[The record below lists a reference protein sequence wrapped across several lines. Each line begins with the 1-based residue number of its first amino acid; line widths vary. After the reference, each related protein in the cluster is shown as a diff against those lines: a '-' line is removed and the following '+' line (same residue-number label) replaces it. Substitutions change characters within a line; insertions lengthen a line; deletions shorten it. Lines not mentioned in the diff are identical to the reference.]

1 MTLRPYQIELR
12 DKIYAA
18 WQEPNVRNVVAVA
31 PTGAGKCLGR
41 DTPVLMYDG
50 CVMPVQ
56 NILPGMS
63 VMGPDSQPR
72 LVTSICRGVGQLY
85 RVVPKKGD
93 PYVVNDAHILS
104 LKRTREKTGGSKNL
118 VVNLNVEEFAR
129 SNKWTRHLLKG
140 WRTSVTFNND
150 AMLPIDPYF
159 LGVWLAEGSIGGQ
172 AITTPEPEIKQYL
185 FSFAAAYN
193 YGINIIPGKNCETIN
208 IHNYRNRKYGPL
220 HILRALTVINEKHIP
235 HLYKTASRQDRLIL
249 LAGYLDGDG
258 YLCKNYYDAICNTE
272 RLANDIAFL
281 ARSLGFACYIRKCVK
296 GIKSYGFSADYWRL
310 SISGDISQIP
320 CRVERRKAKER
331 RQKKDVLVTS
341 INIEPIGIGEYFG
354 FELAGKDG
362 LFLLG
367 DFTVTHNTK
376 IKASIFAGYR
386 QPAVAIAH
394 RQELVGQISLALAQE
409 GVIHRIVAPDIVRAF
424 CVSKHVEA
432 LGKSFHHAS
441 SPVAVAGIDTL
452 NARHEK
458 LIQWI
463 NTVRLWDIDECF
475 PAGTR
480 ITTPCGYIPIE
491 MVRLGDVVTSFNEQ
505 TGRFES
511 RRVVRTFRNLQPHI
525 MFDILIN
532 GRHVRATPGHPF
544 WTRRGWVEAKDLK
557 ANDDLF
563 IYVQSVQDIVPEQQ
577 GTSKL
582 PIQENRERILQ
593 QDMRYDLSGCTTQTS
608 CKKSA
613 TNQNLHSVLFAS
625 QTIRQDMRSDV
636 CGDYIVSYDDTHE
649 SEICFATNDRA
660 QSDVS
665 RRRATEND
673 ENIAGDWSSANY
685 EGRKRS
691 RTIASGTT
699 SCRITD
705 AVRVYSAITNQN
717 EYAARFGLSELLQ
730 TGHSTSVME
739 DSNRSR
745 WNITCGSKT
754 TRPEERG
761 FSYWS
766 RVEGISI
773 YEPRNSGFVY
783 NFEVEGT
790 HTYIADDVI
799 VHNCHH
805 VLAEN
810 KWGKGVKLFT
820 NAYGVGF
827 TATPGRPDRRGLG
840 RHASGVFDRMVIG
853 PTMRPLIDA
862 GFLADYRIFVP
873 PASYT
878 MTEEDVSDTTGDYK
892 PERLRAKSHSS
903 TITGDIVSHY
913 LRIAPGKRGITF
925 TVDVET
931 AAEVAQAFNNAGVPA
946 ASVSAK
952 TPDAIRD
959 KLISKFRR
967 GDLKQLVNVDI
978 FGEGFDVPA
987 VEVVSDGRSTKSFPR
1002 YAQAFGRALRPA
1014 DGKTHGVYIDHVSN
1028 VKVHGVPDRP
1038 RVWTL
1043 DDERGK
1049 RRAADASDSVRVCD
1063 SCFNAYEP
1071 FRTCCPFCGHKPT
1084 PANRS
1089 TPQFVDGDL
1098 IELDPVVLMQMRGEI
1113 ERIDANGPVIPLNLV
1128 GTPAEIR
1135 LRRLWNERQAA
1146 QVVLRDA
1153 MNHWAGMQQTLH
1165 GLSDSELYRKFYHEF
1180 GTDVLT
1186 AQTFGRYD
1194 TERLLEKI
1202 RESWI

>member
-1 MTLRPYQIELR
+1 MTLRPYQTELR

-18 WQEPNVRNVVAVA
+18 WREPNVRNVVAVA

-463 NTVRLWDIDECF
+463 NTVRLWDIDE
-475 PAGTR
+475 A
-480 ITTPCGYIPIE
+480 
-491 MVRLGDVVTSFNEQ
+491 
-505 TGRFES
+505 
-511 RRVVRTFRNLQPHI
+511 
-525 MFDILIN
+525 
-532 GRHVRATPGHPF
+532 
-544 WTRRGWVEAKDLK
+544 
-557 ANDDLF
+557 
-563 IYVQSVQDIVPEQQ
+563 
-577 GTSKL
+577 
-582 PIQENRERILQ
+582 
-593 QDMRYDLSGCTTQTS
+593 
-608 CKKSA
+608 
-613 TNQNLHSVLFAS
+613 
-625 QTIRQDMRSDV
+625 
-636 CGDYIVSYDDTHE
+636 
-649 SEICFATNDRA
+649 
-660 QSDVS
+660 
-665 RRRATEND
+665 
-673 ENIAGDWSSANY
+673 
-685 EGRKRS
+685 
-691 RTIASGTT
+691 
-699 SCRITD
+699 
-705 AVRVYSAITNQN
+705 
-717 EYAARFGLSELLQ
+717 
-730 TGHSTSVME
+730 
-739 DSNRSR
+739 
-745 WNITCGSKT
+745 
-754 TRPEERG
+754 
-761 FSYWS
+761 
-766 RVEGISI
+766 
-773 YEPRNSGFVY
+773 
-783 NFEVEGT
+783 
-790 HTYIADDVI
+790 
-799 VHNCHH
+799 HH

-878 MTEEDVSDTTGDYK
+878 MTEEDVSDATGDYK

-1049 RRAADASDSVRVCD
+1049 RRAADASDSVRVCYF
-1063 SCFNAYEP
+1063 CFNAYEP
-1071 FRTCCPFCGHKPT
+1071 FRTCCPYCGHKPT

-1135 LRRLWNERQAA
+1135 LRRVWNERQAA

-1202 RESWI
+1202 RESWV